1 MNPTT
6 IEPKEAMGV
15 DVRSIL
21 KSGSL
26 SKSLREQITKAD
38 VDGDGIVNVDE
49 LLKVLETERMLR
61 RERTLLIR
69 IVIAL
74 TVACVLIIAAVV
86 GLTYAVVHLSKDTNV
101 QNNVLVSKDTSDV
114 ISTAS
119 MQATHPLKDVYK
131 VQSMAELEG
140 LNRLTIPYGDG
151 ISIFAIQD
159 IHLVPGESIR
169 FGTASE
175 NVSITVS
182 ESGISISGD
191 ENNSTASRRRLM
203 LHDSEG
209 TVSGQVLVSSGG
221 KKDAG
226 QPCISSTE
234 CASNACGRPTAADG
248 EAFACCTKGII
259 MYAGFLYCTEMPDGA
274 TCWSDDMCNTGNCEG
289 NKGGLKK
296 GTCSAWL
303 PSSKPPGEPCS
314 FDNECENNACGRPTA
329 ADGAALECCSSG
341 AALKQEY
348 FAGFLYCTEMP
359 EGATCWTDAMCKTK
373 VCKGNAGGFRKGT
386 CSSTSKPPGE
396 PCSENDECLYKACG
410 RPTAAD
416 GAALE
421 CCSSSFLTYGGYQ
434 YCTKMPEGAT
444 CWFHAMCETG
454 ICKGNR
460 GGLQKGTCSSA
471 SAVGEPCSAN
481 IECENNACGRPTAAD
496 GAGLEC
502 CSSGAT
508 GTYAGYDYCKE
519 MPEGA
524 TCWSD
529 VMCKSGLCK
538 GNSGG
543 LKKGTCSSTSKAVGE
558 PCNSNTECENNAC
571 GRPTAASGATLECC
585 SSGATG
591 TYAGYD
597 YCKEMPTG
605 SVCWSDAQCA
615 LGNCK
620 GNAYG
625 LQRGTC
631 T

>member
-21 KSGSL
+21 KSQSL
-26 SKSLREQITKAD
+26 SQSLREQITKAD

-74 TVACVLIIAAVV
+74 AVACVLIIAAVV
-86 GLTYAVVHLSKDTNV
+86 GLTYAVVHLSKDTDV
-101 QNNVLVSKDTSDV
+101 QNNVLVSKGTSDA

-119 MQATHPLKDVYK
+119 MQATHPLKDLYK
-131 VQSMAELEG
+131 VQSMSELEG

-169 FGTASE
+169 FGTTSE

-203 LHDSEG
+203 SDELEG
-209 TVSGQVLVSSGG
+209 TVSGQVLVGSGG

-226 QPCISSTE
+226 QPCSSNTE
-234 CASNACGRPTAADG
+234 CERNACGRPTAADG
-248 EAFACCTKGII
+248 AALECCSSGDTVTYGGYDYCTK
-259 MYAGFLYCTEMPDGA
+259 MPKEA
-274 TCWSDDMCNTGNCEG
+274 TCWSDAMCQTGNCEG

-296 GTCSAWL
+296 GTCSSRKAVA
-303 PSSKPPGEPCS
+303 KPCS
-314 FDNECENNACGRPTA
+314 SNTECYNNACGRPTA

-341 AALKQEY
+341 GIVKYGGYDYCKEMPEGATCWSDAMCQTGSCKGNAGGLQKGTCSSTSKVVGEACSSNTDCANNACGRPTAADGAALECCSSGGIVTY
-348 FAGFLYCTEMP
+348 GGYDYCTEMP
-359 EGATCWTDAMCKTK
+359 EGATCWSDAMCKAGIAN
-373 VCKGNAGGFRKGT
+373 CKGNAGGLQKGT
-386 CSSTSKPPGE
+386 CSSTSKLPGE
-396 PCSENDECLYKACG
+396 ACSSNTECLKKACG

-421 CCSSSFLTYGGYQ
+421 CCSSDATVTYG
-434 YCTKMPEGAT
+434 
-444 CWFHAMCETG
+444 
-454 ICKGNR
+454 
-460 GGLQKGTCSSA
+460 
-471 SAVGEPCSAN
+471 
-481 IECENNACGRPTAAD
+481 
-496 GAGLEC
+496 
-502 CSSGAT
+502 
-508 GTYAGYDYCKE
+508 GYDYCKE

-529 VMCKSGLCK
+529 AMCKAGSCK
-538 GNSGG
+538 GNAGG
-543 LKKGTCSSTSKAVGE
+543 LQKGTCSAWFSKAVGE
-558 PCNSNTECENNAC
+558 PCSSNTECKNNAC
-571 GRPTAASGATLECC
+571 ARPTAADGAALECC
-585 SSGATG
+585 SSGGTG

-597 YCKEMPTG
+597 YCTQMPNG
-605 SVCWSDAQCA
+605 STCWSNAQCA
-615 LGNCK
+615 SDNCK

-625 LQRGTC
+625 LKKGTC